1 MGIIVREMREKKKW
15 NGDKTGKEDL
25 RTNFFFS
32 GKEIQK
38 ERTRYKKEAK

>member
-32 GKEIQK
+32 GKKNSKRKDQIQK
-38 ERTRYKKEAK
+38 GS